1 MSVFGRYWV
10 PGEAPNLLL
19 LHHVKNVRIAAFSSR
34 ESHSGGLGASIDH
47 GGCAPHARDVLAGE
61 IRD

>member
-1 MSVFGRYWV
+1 MKSRENGIVV
-10 PGEAPNLLL
+10 V
-19 LHHVKNVRIAAFSSR
+19 HHVKIVRIAAFSSR